1 MLRLKPTAIVITT
14 PEMADAERRSRYRKH
29 LIKRQEGDR
38 GHAKTSASKNEGVA
52 FEDAIITM
60 IQTDT
65 DSDSG
70 QASRSLSSPEMLA
83 REERVPVISS
93 PDGSIDGEA
102 HTMPL
107 RSRTQFDNMINDVIE
122 QHEDEGDADRQQ
134 LATAVSWNF
143 RQNWPSPRQQ
153 VFITAWNRTKTPWVS
168 RGRQNNSRLIES
180 PSSMYQ
186 YSYRS
191 KNLNQPIFRGILM
204 Q

>member
-70 QASRSLSSPEMLA
+70 QASRSLSSPEMSA

-93 PDGSIDGEA
+93 PDGSIDEEA